1 MVTVEQMIKD
11 GKRIADP
18 NVGSWFS
25 RMSTLQAALVSI
37 TGLSKPDHKAWS
49 AWWAQAEKDFKVKE

>member
-11 GKRIADP
+11 GRSIADP

-37 TGLSKPDHKAWS
+37 TKRSKSDHREWS
-49 AWWAQAEKDFKVKE
+49 RWWAAAEKDFKVEE